1 MNDDQKEDAF
11 QKLGEMLEA
20 IQERSADLSEEEAVA
35 LATEAV
41 KQVRQ
46 ERRAELAK
54 ADQEP

>member
-1 MNDDQKEDAF
+1 
-11 QKLGEMLEA
+11 MLEA